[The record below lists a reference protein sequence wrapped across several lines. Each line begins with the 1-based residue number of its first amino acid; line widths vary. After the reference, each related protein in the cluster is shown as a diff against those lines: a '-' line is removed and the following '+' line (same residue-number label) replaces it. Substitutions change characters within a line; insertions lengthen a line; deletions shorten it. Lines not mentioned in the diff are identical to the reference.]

1 MSSGAKRSYGQFVGG
16 KAKSLLLPMV
26 LWNLT
31 TLAFVVAFAHFGQ
44 LKAPQPGFGLQP
56 LLREIL
62 HLQAPGEI
70 NVQNAFLRD
79 VFVCMMIAPLLV
91 RLPSIAL
98 GAMLAGVFAWC
109 IEGWQL

>member
-1 MSSGAKRSYGQFVGG
+1 
-16 KAKSLLLPMV
+16 MV

-91 RLPSIAL
+91 RLPSLPL
-98 GAMLAGVFAWC
+98 GAMLAGDTSE
-109 IEGWQL
+109 EGRVGKESVSTCRSRWWP

>member
-1 MSSGAKRSYGQFVGG
+1 MLIELLGRSSVPLLSIISGWLVMSSVAKRSYGQFVGG

-62 HLQAPGEI
+62 HLQAPGELNEI
-70 NVQNAFLRD
+70 GRAHV
-79 VFVCMMIAPLLV
+79 
-91 RLPSIAL
+91 
-98 GAMLAGVFAWC
+98 
-109 IEGWQL
+109 

>member
-1 MSSGAKRSYGQFVGG
+1 MRISDWSSDVCS
-16 KAKSLLLPMV
+16 SDL
-26 LWNLT
+26 
-31 TLAFVVAFAHFGQ
+31 
-44 LKAPQPGFGLQP
+44 P

-109 IEGWQL
+109 IEGWQLYLLLRPQILLFFLVGVLAFRFSLNRSEKRRVGKGCVGNV

>member
-1 MSSGAKRSYGQFVGG
+1 
-16 KAKSLLLPMV
+16 MV

-98 GAMLAGVFAWC
+98 GAMLAGVFAWRSEARRVGKEC
-109 IEGWQL
+109 VSACRYRWSTDQ